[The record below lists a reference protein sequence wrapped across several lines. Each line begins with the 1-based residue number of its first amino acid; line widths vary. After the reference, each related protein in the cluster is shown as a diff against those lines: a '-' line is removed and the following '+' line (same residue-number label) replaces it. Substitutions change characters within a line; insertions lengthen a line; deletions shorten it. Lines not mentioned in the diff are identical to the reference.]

1 MGSVGKNAVW
11 QDREIRFD
19 VKLKDL
25 NLRKGEFEIDHLKGV
40 EDTKGN
46 TGDKGEPRGD
56 QPADDMG
63 VEQEEEHQPQHRV
76 RRHGFHQH
84 AHRPRRGS
92 GVRPSRCTS

>member
-46 TGDKGEPRGD
+46 TGDKGEL
-56 QPADDMG
+56 
-63 VEQEEEHQPQHRV
+63 V
-76 RRHGFHQH
+76 
-84 AHRPRRGS
+84 
-92 GVRPSRCTS
+92 

>member
-46 TGDKGEPRGD
+46 TGETPGDTKVHGRTQTPGRHQVHRETRGHTSPI
-56 QPADDMG
+56 Q
-63 VEQEEEHQPQHRV
+63 QPQMSEV
-76 RRHGFHQH
+76 GC
-84 AHRPRRGS
+84 G
-92 GVRPSRCTS
+92 